1 MPLFSDTTDD
11 LAAWLWLVHRTGVGR
26 ATLRR
31 LLAALGSPQAVI
43 AAEAEALAAVLGR
56 RPAAD
61 LAEAPAGH
69 HARLVQTRQ
78 WLAADPARRVLTLAD
93 TDYPDAL
100 LQAGD
105 PPLLLYLEGRAALL
119 SAPSLAVVGSR
130 RPTAQGRDHAQRF
143 STQLSQAGWTIV
155 SGLASGID
163 GAAHQGGLD
172 GPGSTVAV
180 VGTGLD
186 QVYPRVHRDL
196 ARRVAAEGLLVSE
209 YPLGTPPLPEHFP
222 QRNRIIAGLSRGTL
236 VVEAALRSGSLITAR
251 LAAEAGR
258 EVFAIPGSI
267 LSPQARGCHAL
278 LREGAKLVETVDDI
292 LEELAGATGPAAAAM
307 QPVLPAASTALADA
321 DADTATAAEAA
332 DPVLRALG
340 HDPVSLDALMARCGW
355 PAPDLNAH
363 LLTLELEGRV
373 ARLPGGLFQRRG
385 HA

>member
-1 MPLFSDTTDD
+1 VSLDDDPADD

-31 LLAALGSPQAVI
+31 LLATLGSPQAVI
-43 AAEAEALAAVLGR
+43 AAGQNAWQAVLGR
-56 RPAAD
+56 RISAD
-61 LAEAPAGH
+61 LGQAPPDHAG
-69 HARLVQTRQ
+69 RLAVTRA
-78 WLAADPARRVLTLAD
+78 WLAADARRSVPTLAD
-93 TDYPDAL
+93 AGYPETL

-105 PPLLLYLEGRAALL
+105 PPLLLYLEGRTDLL
-119 SAPSLAVVGSR
+119 AAPSLAVVGSR
-130 RPTAQGRDHAQRF
+130 RPTAQGLDHARHL
-143 STQLSQAGWTIV
+143 STRLSEAGWTIV

-163 GAAHQGGLD
+163 GAAHEGGLQ
-172 GPGSTVAV
+172 GRASTVAV

-186 QVYPRVHRDL
+186 QVYPRSHRAL
-196 ARRVAAEGLLVSE
+196 ARRIAEQGLLVSE
-209 YPLGTPPLPEHFP
+209 YPLGTPPLAEHFP

-267 LSPQARGCHAL
+267 LSPQVRGCHAL
-278 LREGAKLVETVDDI
+278 LRDGATLVETADDI
-292 LEELAGATGPAAAAM
+292 LAELPPLVGTARPTAMPAIATSNVGPVD
-307 QPVLPAASTALADA
+307 QPDA
-321 DADTATAAEAA
+321 DEPEPE

-340 HDPVSLDALMARCGW
+340 HDPATLDVLMARCGW
-355 PAPDLNAH
+355 SAPELGAR

-385 HA
+385 QA